1 MASTTKTDED
11 NPSVTEVDHESDEAA
26 AMERVFSN
34 TEVPSWRNQITFRAI
49 ITSFILSIVFNFIVC
64 KLNLTTGIIPSL
76 NVAAGLLGFF
86 ILKSWT
92 TLLNKFGLLKHPFTR
107 QENTVI
113 QTCVVASSGIA
124 FSSGTASY
132 LLGMSS
138 MVASQLETGNTP
150 INVKK
155 LSPGWMIAYLFVV
168 SFVGLFSI
176 VPLRRMMI
184 MKLKLTYPSGTATA
198 YLINSF
204 HTPNVE
210 KLPPKLTSGK

>member
-1 MASTTKTDED
+1 MALSLYSLYIHRLKDLITSESRRTLHSYTMASTTKTDEN

-86 ILKSWT
+86 ILKTWT

-124 FSSGTASY
+124 FSSTFLNFFLIILIAISLY
-132 LLGMSS
+132 IYSFIDS
-138 MVASQLETGNTP
+138 NFHGN
-150 INVKK
+150 KQ
-155 LSPGWMIAYLFVV
+155 
-168 SFVGLFSI
+168 
-176 VPLRRMMI
+176 
-184 MKLKLTYPSGTATA
+184 
-198 YLINSF
+198 
-204 HTPNVE
+204 VE
-210 KLPPKLTSGK
+210 LQVIC